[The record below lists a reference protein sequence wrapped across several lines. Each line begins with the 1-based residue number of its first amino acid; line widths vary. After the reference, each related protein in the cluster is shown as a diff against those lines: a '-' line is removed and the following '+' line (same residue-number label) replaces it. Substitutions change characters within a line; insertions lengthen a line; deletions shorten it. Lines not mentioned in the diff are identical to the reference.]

1 MNPGEYY
8 IDRQSGML
16 YFYPPEDAPKDS
28 VLTITM
34 STPTLDVTAGKAPN
48 SMFRIENSKNIV
60 FENLIFKGRD
70 AVRR

>member
-1 MNPGEYY
+1 MEKYYTEPYYRFENVPEELDEPGEYY

-34 STPTLDVTAGKAPN
+34 STPTLDVSGK
-48 SMFRIENSKNIV
+48 SS
-60 FENLIFKGRD
+60 
-70 AVRR
+70 